1 MYVGHEVKIKMG
13 DYYHYIDFLLYN
25 IKYNCYVVVEIK
37 VTKLHESHIGQV
49 LKYMGYIDKN
59 IKEPTNNKTIG
70 IIICKENNNLILN
83 YINPDGIYTST
94 YKLAI
99 QKA

>member
-13 DYYHYIDFLLYN
+13 DHYRYIDFLLYN